1 VGERQQRISLVV
13 GAGCSIEAPTGLKL
27 AGVYAQEA
35 HDQLVLDGVLSAGEC
50 ESPWDLSALATLV
63 KAKTGGQSPLV
74 ECLPRSEF
82 RLAQANAG
90 YLIAAA
96 LLREGVIET
105 VMTLNFDLAMT
116 HALGSLSGSDVSVVP
131 GPMSAR
137 LLGGPAVIY
146 LHRCVE
152 QEDLEQWILTVEALN
167 SQWQDGWESV
177 VAARVLASPM
187 VVFAGLGSPA
197 DVLTTTV
204 ERVRARVADTH
215 EVYVVDPSPRTQFE
229 AALNL
234 GDDAHIQMTWCR
246 FAEHLASRL
255 LGAFH
260 ADLVAS
266 ASDLCLEHGWTT
278 EPASV
283 PDLVDRLHAQGL
295 VAVGRIRARWLLDDQ
310 AYLPE
315 TDTRGLVADL
325 LLGVGLAERG
335 SLTKARFRED
345 GVVELIKD
353 GNVATTLLP
362 ASGRGTRR
370 WSALE
375 ARALEAVGRLHSAAR
390 PEHVLVCGAP
400 GPQGADIAPPQDLI
414 RGDAT
419 DDIIEGF
426 GRPRFV
432 SAEAL
437 RADPDVAAE
446 LVA

>member
-1 VGERQQRISLVV
+1 
-13 GAGCSIEAPTGLKL
+13 
-27 AGVYAQEA
+27 
-35 HDQLVLDGVLSAGEC
+35 
-50 ESPWDLSALATLV
+50 
-63 KAKTGGQSPLV
+63 
-74 ECLPRSEF
+74 
-82 RLAQANAG
+82 
-90 YLIAAA
+90 
-96 LLREGVIET
+96 
-105 VMTLNFDLAMT
+105 
-116 HALGSLSGSDVSVVP
+116 
-131 GPMSAR
+131 
-137 LLGGPAVIY
+137 
-146 LHRCVE
+146 
-152 QEDLEQWILTVEALN
+152 
-167 SQWQDGWESV
+167 
-177 VAARVLASPM
+177 
-187 VVFAGLGSPA
+187 
-197 DVLTTTV
+197 
-204 ERVRARVADTH
+204 VADTH
-215 EVYVVDPSPRTQFE
+215 EVYVVDPSPGTQFE

-234 GDDAHIQMTWCR
+234 GDDAHIQMTWCT

-353 GNVATTLLP
+353 GNVATTVLP

-370 WSALE
+370 WPALE

-400 GPQGADIAPPQDLI
+400 GPQGAEIAPPQDLI
-414 RGDAT
+414 RGDAM